1 MSLFFFR
8 TTTPISYPAIFHKK
22 PLYVYFRQMQCPL
35 GYVARSTGKVLLI
48 LFFVWG
54 SLNAQESPK
63 LLSLEECIQTA
74 LTNSTTVVKGLNAVE
89 LSGAQVLAAHGQ
101 FLPDAMVGGAVTY
114 TGGTNLLTVTLPTL
128 VNSQRGNIT
137 YQVVS
142 SINLYN
148 GYSNKASLKA
158 ALLNKEMTELS
169 LERAKQQIKLDVTQ
183 TYLQVVLD
191 KQIVEFAQQ
200 NYQTSLQ
207 RESQLKE
214 LVAVGRRPQSDLYQQ
229 QSQTSLDQQFLTST
243 TNKLN
248 IDQILLLQRLRM
260 NPAGDYQI
268 ADVAIDEDPLGEEYT
283 NEQSLIEKALAQRA
297 DLKSSQRNQD
307 AALWYV
313 RRSKSGYLPRVSM
326 NAGAYGIA
334 AHFTSLYINGDD
346 KLPAD
351 QRSIGTQLSDQI
363 YGVMA
368 LNVGWT
374 IFDKY
379 VTKSNVAIARV
390 NASNARVD
398 FENVNIQIVSEVKQ
412 AIGNYTTALQQTE
425 TSQKGLLAATQAFE
439 TLNARYTIGSANFIE
454 LANAQNNLLLAKQ
467 NRAQAA
473 ISLFLQKKVIDFYL
487 GN

>member
-1 MSLFFFR
+1 MSSLFSNMGRLFF
-8 TTTPISYPAIFHKK
+8 
-22 PLYVYFRQMQCPL
+22 
-35 GYVARSTGKVLLI
+35 I
-48 LFFVWG
+48 LFVG
-54 SLNAQESPK
+54 MRALSAQEIPK
-63 LLSLEECIQTA
+63 NLSLEECVQIA
-74 LTNSTTVVKGLNAVE
+74 LTNSTAIVKGMNSVE

-101 FLPDAMVGGAVTY
+101 FLPDAVVGGAFTY

-128 VNSQRGNIT
+128 VNSQRTNIN
-137 YQVVS
+137 YQIVS

-158 ALLNKEMTELS
+158 ALLNKEMAELS
-169 LERAKQQIKLDVTQ
+169 LERAKQQIKLDIAQ
-183 TYLQVVLD
+183 TYLQVMLD
-191 KQIVEFAQQ
+191 RQIMEFAKQ
-200 NYQTSLQ
+200 NYQTSQQ
-207 RESQLKE
+207 RESQLNE

-229 QSQTSLDQQFLTST
+229 QSQTSLDQQFLISA

-248 IDQILLLQRLRM
+248 IDQILLLQRLRI
-260 NPAGDYQI
+260 NPAENYQF
-268 ADVAIDEDPLGEEYT
+268 ADFVIDENPLGEEYT

-297 DLKSSQRNQD
+297 DLKSSQRYQD

-313 RRSKSGYLPRVSM
+313 RKSKSGYLPRVTM

-334 AHFTSLYINGDD
+334 ANFTKLYINGDD
-346 KLPAD
+346 KLPAE
-351 QRSIGTQLSDQI
+351 QRPMGTQLSDQI

-379 VTKSNVAIARV
+379 VTKSNVAVARI

-412 AIGNYTTALQQTE
+412 AIGNYTTAMQQTV

-439 TLNARYTIGSANFIE
+439 TLNARYAIGSANFIE
-454 LANAQNNLLLAKQ
+454 LSNSQNNLLLAKQ
-467 NRAQAA
+467 NRAQAG